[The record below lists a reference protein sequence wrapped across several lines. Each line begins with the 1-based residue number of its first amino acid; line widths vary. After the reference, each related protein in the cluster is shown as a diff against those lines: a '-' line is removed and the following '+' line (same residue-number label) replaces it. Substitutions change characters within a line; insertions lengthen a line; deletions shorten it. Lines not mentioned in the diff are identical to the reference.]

1 MKETK
6 MSELNNIVKAAYN
19 GNPLD
24 VKSNFQTVI
33 SDKLRDII
41 DTKRQ
46 EIAMNM
52 FNTNVDSVETTDTEQ
67 E

>member
-1 MKETK
+1 

-24 VKSNFQTVI
+24 VKANFQTVMN
-33 SDKLRDII
+33 DKLRDII

-52 FNTNVDSVETTDTEQ
+52 FNTNDSVETTETEQ